1 MWARGPHGHL
11 FRIRWSGRREEQ
23 NAHVGYLRKGLLN
36 HRSNFPPVESAESA
50 PQRGDGNGPD
60 IQPPDIV
67 DQCLQSRSD
76 IADEGLGAP
85 VTLGGKV
92 DDVAWIEEPPIV
104 ENEHAT
110 GHHLSCLTGR
120 LIGFE
125 VFRKCLFELKRY
137 AFAHEPDAVHG
148 VHQRLGV
155 GLQHISFCKL
165 NHRHSLF
172 VSNAIVP

>member
-36 HRSNFPPVESAESA
+36 HRSNFPPVESTESA
-50 PQRGDGNGPD
+50 PQRGDGNGLD
-60 IQPPDIV
+60 IQPLDIV

-76 IADEGLGAP
+76 IADEGLAAP
-85 VTLGGKV
+85 MTLRGKV
-92 DDVAWIEEPPIV
+92 DDVTWIEEPPIV
-104 ENEHAT
+104 ENEHAARL
-110 GHHLSCLTGR
+110 HLPGVAGR

-125 VFRKCLFELKRY
+125 VCRKCLFELKGN

-148 VHQRLGV
+148 VHQRLGI
-155 GLQHISFCKL
+155 GL
-165 NHRHSLF
+165 
-172 VSNAIVP
+172 